1 MDEPFNMRKMG
12 LEPTRCNHHK
22 ILSLA
27 RLPIPT
33 LPQAIDII
41 SIYRRIVKKKMELF
55 TPQFS
60 SLSYYTY
67 LRILTLRFIYV
78 ILTKMKYAREAYG
91 KI

>member
-1 MDEPFNMRKMG
+1 MG
-12 LEPTRCNHHK
+12 REPTRCTHHK

-33 LPQAIDII
+33 LPQAMNII
-41 SIYRRIVKKKMELF
+41 SIYRRIVKKKNEIIHLK
-55 TPQFS
+55 FS
-60 SLSYYTY
+60 NLSYYMY